1 MAVNYLSGDETTIAL
16 VDGVLSAFNA
26 PLEALF
32 SVLGR
37 HAARALEAELVAD
50 AMDGWL
56 DELVVGEPV
65 YAESGIPRDASGI
78 GLTEAPRGAL
88 GHWIDIK
95 QRHIDRYQ
103 VVTPTNWNASPKDDS
118 DQPGPIEQALV
129 GTSVADED
137 QPIEILRVVHSFDPC
152 LACSVHML
160 RPGKDK
166 PEVVVHTRPSI

>member
-1 MAVNYLSGDETTIAL
+1 MASNYLQGDAATQEL
-16 VDGVLSAFNA
+16 VDGVLGEFNA
-26 PLEALF
+26 GLDALF

-37 HAARALEAELVAD
+37 HAARALEAKLVAD

-56 DELVVGEPV
+56 DELVVDEPV
-65 YAESGIPRDASGI
+65 YAESDIPKGASGI

-88 GHWIDIK
+88 GHWINIQNSK
-95 QRHIDRYQ
+95 IDRYQ
-103 VVTPTNWNASPKDDS
+103 VITPTNWNASPMDDLG
-118 DQPGPIEQALV
+118 QLGPIEQALV
-129 GTSVADED
+129 GTPVADET

-166 PEVVVHTRPSI
+166 PEVVVQTRPSI